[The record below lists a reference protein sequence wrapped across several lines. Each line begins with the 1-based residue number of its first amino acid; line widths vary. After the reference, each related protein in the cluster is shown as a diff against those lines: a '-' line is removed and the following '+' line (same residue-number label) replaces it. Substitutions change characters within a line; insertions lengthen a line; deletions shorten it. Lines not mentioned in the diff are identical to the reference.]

1 MNKIRPKLAPKV
13 FKVKTVREISRE
25 EVMDLWESV
34 LADKQTNRSVKLIV
48 LTFAF
53 LLLKKARENG

>member
-1 MNKIRPKLAPKV
+1 MNKIRPKLAPKTL
-13 FKVKTVREISRE
+13 KVKTIKEISRE

-34 LADKQTNRSVKLIV
+34 LADNQTNRSVKLIV

-53 LLLKKARENG
+53 LLLKKAREK